1 MTVSGLGA
9 TRRAH
14 GERRPPSHRSGSLR
28 LDARLRTIAAHV
40 EELPLDA
47 AAEVLVLL
55 EPAVAT
61 FERHAALEL

>member
-1 MTVSGLGA
+1 VVWELLAGRTASDGRRVTGPGA
-9 TRRAH
+9 
-14 GERRPPSHRSGSLR
+14 R